1 MMRTTVVA
9 ASIWLAATGVH
20 AQGQPPAFA
29 FPPPPAGTV
38 TVAKG
43 VQYGADGSVRLMMDV
58 YRPPSMTVARPAL
71 IFFNTAAGADRGNAF
86 YASWAQT
93 AAFRGL
99 VAIVPDLR
107 GGTQADDYAALV
119 RYLSG
124 HAAEYGID
132 PAALAVYA
140 GSGNVSTAF
149 PIVEDPAD
157 RFVKAA
163 VIYYGIA
170 TVQDFRLDLPVLY
183 VRAGLDR
190 PDVNRAIGELA
201 ALAVAQ
207 NAPLTLLNHATGHH
221 AFEIADP
228 DEATREVIEA
238 TIEFVK
244 RATSAT
250 YQTALRRALPEAM
263 AAAAVSKGNYTEAV
277 TQYAS
282 LAAAHPDDA
291 RLHLAYGEAL
301 LGDRQYATACAEL
314 EKLKDKGLGYRDL
327 GLPAARA
334 CMLKGDGDAAIAW
347 LRSIP
352 QRFLPADI
360 EIDPVFEPVRG
371 REDFRAL
378 FKR

>member
-1 MMRTTVVA
+1 MTRLPLVA
-9 ASIWLAATGVH
+9 VCIGLAAAGVR
-20 AQGQPPAFA
+20 AQGPPTFA
-29 FPPPPAGTV
+29 VPPPPAGAV
-38 TVAKG
+38 TIVRD
-43 VQYGADGSVRLMMDV
+43 VQYGAAGSLRLMMDV
-58 YRPPSMTVARPAL
+58 YRPPTTAVARPTL

-86 YASWAQT
+86 YAGWAQT
-93 AAFRGL
+93 AASRGL

-107 GGTQADDYAALV
+107 AGTQADDYHALV
-119 RYLSG
+119 RHLSE
-124 HAAEYGID
+124 HAGDYGID
-132 PAALAVYA
+132 AAALAVYA

-149 PIVEDPAD
+149 PIIEDPAD

-163 VIYYGIA
+163 VMYYG
-170 TVQDFRLDLPVLY
+170 TGNVKDFRLDLPVLY

-190 PDVNRAIGELA
+190 PPVNRAIGELA
-201 ALAVAQ
+201 ALAVSQ

-228 DEATREVIEA
+228 DDATREVIEA
-238 TIEFVK
+238 TIDFVK
-244 RATSAT
+244 RATSAP

-277 TQYAS
+277 KQYAP
-282 LAAAHPDDA
+282 LAAARPDDA

-301 LGDRQYATACAEL
+301 LGDRQYANACAEL
-314 EKLKDKGLGYRDL
+314 EKLKNKGLGYRDL

-334 CMLKGDGDAAIAW
+334 CMLNGDGDAAIAW

-352 QRFLPADI
+352 QRFLPVEI
-360 EIDPVFEPVRG
+360 ETDPVFEPLRG

>member
-1 MMRTTVVA
+1 MTRLP
-9 ASIWLAATGVH
+9 LAAVCVGLAAAGVR
-20 AQGQPPAFA
+20 AQGPPPFA
-29 FPPPPAGTV
+29 FPPPPAGAV
-38 TVAKG
+38 TVVRD
-43 VQYGADGSVRLMMDV
+43 VQYGPGSVRLMMDV
-58 YRPPSMTVARPAL
+58 YRPPSTAVARPTL

-86 YASWAQT
+86 YAGWAQT
-93 AAFRGL
+93 AASRGL

-107 GGTQADDYAALV
+107 AATQADDYHALV
-119 RYLSG
+119 RHLSE
-124 HAAEYGID
+124 HARDYGID
-132 PAALAVYA
+132 AAALAVYA

-163 VIYYGIA
+163 VMYYG
-170 TVQDFRLDLPVLY
+170 TGNVKDFRLDLPVLY

-190 PDVNRAIGELA
+190 PSVNREIGELA
-201 ALAVAQ
+201 ALAVSQ

-228 DEATREVIEA
+228 DDATREVIEA
-238 TIEFVK
+238 TIDFVK
-244 RATSAT
+244 RATSAP
-250 YQTALRRALPEAM
+250 YQIALRRALPEAM
-263 AAAAVSKGNYTEAV
+263 AAAAVSKGNYAEAV
-277 TQYAS
+277 KQYAP

-334 CMLKGDGDAAIAW
+334 CMLKGDGNAAIAW

-360 EIDPVFEPVRG
+360 ETDPVFEPLRD
-371 REDFRAL
+371 REEFRAL